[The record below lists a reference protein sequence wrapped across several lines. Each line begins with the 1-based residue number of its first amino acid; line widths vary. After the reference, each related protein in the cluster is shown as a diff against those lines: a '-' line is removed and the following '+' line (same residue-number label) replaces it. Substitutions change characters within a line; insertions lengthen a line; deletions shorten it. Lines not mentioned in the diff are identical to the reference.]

1 MCCQQSVLF
10 TYSQMDFIS
19 SSAQSLQS
27 LQVKDGSSTHLST
40 ENNLSSSAVDKK
52 HCFRMMV
59 WFCAYYD
66 FYDKKVQ
73 QCYSWACVTA
83 PLTLLPLLTDYFRVA
98 VQCNGGQACPLL
110 PREGLYPTYPVL
122 S

>member
-19 SSAQSLQS
+19 SSTQS

-40 ENNLSSSAVDKK
+40 ESNIRASAVDKK

-66 FYDKKVQ
+66 FYNKKVQ
-73 QCYSWACVTA
+73 KCCSWECV
-83 PLTLLPLLTDYFRVA
+83 
-98 VQCNGGQACPLL
+98 
-110 PREGLYPTYPVL
+110 